1 MFGLF
6 KKKTKKEMLLK
17 KYNELKKRAYE
28 TSRINR
34 RESDRLEY
42 EAQEVLKEIDLIVK
56 QELK

>member
-1 MFGLF
+1 MLGLI

-56 QELK
+56 QELN

>member
-6 KKKTKKEMLLK
+6 KKTKKEVLLK

-56 QELK
+56 QELN

>member
-6 KKKTKKEMLLK
+6 KKKTKKEVLLK

-56 QELK
+56 QELN

>member
-6 KKKTKKEMLLK
+6 KKKTKKELLLK

-56 QELK
+56 QELN

>member
-6 KKKTKKEMLLK
+6 KKKTKKEVLLK

-42 EAQEVLKEIDLIVK
+42 EA
-56 QELK
+56 

>member
-1 MFGLF
+1 MFGFF
-6 KKKTKKEMLLK
+6 KKKTKKEVLLK

-56 QELK
+56 QELN